1 MSNAAITLDRLGLS
15 FAGPDRTTPIF
26 EAFDLRVTRGEF
38 VAIVGRSGVGKSTLL
53 RILAGL
59 AKPSAGSFD
68 LALSDKKGTR
78 PIALVFQDSRLL
90 PWRRILANVE
100 LGLEGLGLTK
110 PERRQRAEDALAL
123 VGLADQAGKWPH
135 QLSGGQRQRVALA
148 RALAVDPDLLLMD
161 EPFAALDAITRR
173 FLQDE
178 LLRIRAAT
186 GKTILFVTHDIDEA
200 LTLADRIVLLSKKPT
215 RVLEIFDVKAARP
228 RALKDDP
235 ALIAMHDRLNELFRS
250 LEPDAPTEE

>member
-1 MSNAAITLDRLGLS
+1 M
-15 FAGPDRTTPIF
+15 
-26 EAFDLRVTRGEF
+26 
-38 VAIVGRSGVGKSTLL
+38 
-53 RILAGL
+53 
-59 AKPSAGSFD
+59 
-68 LALSDKKGTR
+68 
-78 PIALVFQDSRLL
+78 FQDSRLL

-100 LGLEGLGLTK
+100 LGLEGLGLEK
-110 PERRQRAEDALAL
+110 AQRRKRAEDALAL

-186 GKTILFVTHDIDEA
+186 GKTILFVTHDVDEA
-200 LTLADRIVLLSKKPT
+200 LYLADRVVLLAGSPA
-215 RVLEIFDVKAARP
+215 RARLDRRIDAAHP
-228 RALKDDP
+228 RARDAVASSDLAQDIHR
-235 ALIAMHDRLNELFRS
+235 ALEA
-250 LEPDAPTEE
+250 

>member
-1 MSNAAITLDRLGLS
+1 MTDIAITLDRLGLS
-15 FAGPDRTTPIF
+15 FAGADKPTPIF
-26 EAFDLRVTRGEF
+26 EAFDLRVARGEF

-59 AKPSAGSFD
+59 AKPSAGNFG
-68 LALSDKKGTR
+68 LNLSDKKGTR

-110 PERRQRAEDALAL
+110 PERKIRAEEALAL

-186 GKTILFVTHDIDEA
+186 GKTILFVTHDVEEA
-200 LTLADRIVLLSKKPT
+200 LYLADRVVLLAGSP
-215 RVLEIFDVKAARP
+215 ARARLDRAIEANHP
-228 RALKDDP
+228 RARD
-235 ALIAMHDRLNELFRS
+235 ALAASDLAQDIHRA
-250 LEPDAPTEE
+250 LEV